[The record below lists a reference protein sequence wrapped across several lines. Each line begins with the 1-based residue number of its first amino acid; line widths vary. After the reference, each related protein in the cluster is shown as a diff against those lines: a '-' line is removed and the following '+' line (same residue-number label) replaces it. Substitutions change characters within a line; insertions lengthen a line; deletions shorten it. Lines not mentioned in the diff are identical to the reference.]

1 MQSQLVSSHGMLAIL
16 EVLEG
21 RAARD
26 VNYKLLQI
34 VNVVRLITNPLLNS
48 LFILLNIAG
57 HRGYGLLG
65 ELLPHWVCFGC
76 CVSNPSPNVISKWYP
91 RHYELH
97 LEETPFRMSSRGI
110 EVYSTPLPRV
120 RSYVT
125 DVHLVSTSSPFPLQS
140 N

>member
-76 CVSNPSPNVISKWYP
+76 RVILTRHLTLFPSGIPVIMNFTSKKHP
-91 RHYELH
+91 SECR
-97 LEETPFRMSSRGI
+97 LEASKFIQLLCHASVLT
-110 EVYSTPLPRV
+110 
-120 RSYVT
+120 
-125 DVHLVSTSSPFPLQS
+125 LQMFIS
-140 N
+140 